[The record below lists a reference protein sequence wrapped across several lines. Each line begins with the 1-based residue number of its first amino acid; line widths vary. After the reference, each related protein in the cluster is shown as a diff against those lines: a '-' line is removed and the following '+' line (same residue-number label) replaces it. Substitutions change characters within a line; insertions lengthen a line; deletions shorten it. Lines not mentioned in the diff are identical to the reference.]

1 MKKLCLLILTATML
15 FCSVSCKDNG
25 SLIGEGGESPSG
37 EEYVDN
43 YIYTMI
49 GGVLY
54 RISPYSASVVPVC
67 PDPLCFHNDSGCPFY
82 NVDGSS
88 IETFGRYIYYLKDG
102 SGWGEYMERLCRFDR
117 ESGVFEVVYEPE
129 EGTLRDMALNG
140 SELYFNI
147 AYLDQKM
154 RNTYDLCRFDL
165 SSGAIETL
173 TEEPSNSPQ
182 LFMSEKDSRFYWRS
196 NNDFVYYSTDR
207 DYKNRIDGDRIDKI
221 EKVSGDY
228 YYRLEANG
236 VYKDTNAY
244 CYKLTAVN
252 SVSGEEIMIS
262 EELAGV
268 PVIYG
273 GKIVYAKHGES
284 KFLGLYLYEDSDE
297 PKARYDHS
305 GGKYYICDP
314 DGSNERLLCDL
325 DGMGC
330 EIMWHSTMLIRDG
343 VGDWIAV
350 EAYHHTEPDENGVI
364 DRDDNV
370 YLLINIVSGEVKV
383 AEIEK
388 RN

>member
-1 MKKLCLLILTATML
+1 MSLIVL

-25 SLIGEGGESPSG
+25 TLIGDGGESPTD
-37 EEYVDN
+37 EYVDN
-43 YIYTMI
+43 YLYTMI
-49 GGVLY
+49 GSTLY

-67 PDPLCFHNDSGCPFY
+67 PDPLCFHNDSGCPFF
-82 NVDGSS
+82 NVDETS
-88 IETFGRYIYYLKDG
+88 IETVGKYIYYLKDG

-129 EGTLRDMALNG
+129 EGSLLNL
-140 SELYFNI
+140 SLNTDELYFNL
-147 AYLDQKM
+147 AYIDKNLQ
-154 RNTYDLCRFDL
+154 NTFDVCRLEL
-165 SSGAIETL
+165 SDGSVEIL
-173 TEEPSNSPQ
+173 SDEPTKESHR
-182 LFMSEKDSRFYWRS
+182 FMSEKDGRLYWRS

-207 DYKNRIDGDRIDKI
+207 DYKNRIDGDRTDKI

-236 VYKDTNAY
+236 VYKDTYAY

-252 SVSGEEIMIS
+252 SVSGEEIVIS

-273 GKIVYAKHGES
+273 GKIVYTKNGEAKY
-284 KFLGLYLYEDSDE
+284 LGLVFYDDSDE
-297 PKARYDHS
+297 PKEYYDQS

-350 EAYHHTEPDENGVI
+350 EAYHYTEPDENGI
-364 DRDDNV
+364 IERDDNV

-383 AEIEK
+383 AEVEK

>member
-1 MKKLCLLILTATML
+1 MKKLVLLIMSLIVL
-15 FCSVSCKDNG
+15 FYSVSCKDNG
-25 SLIGEGGESPSG
+25 TLIGDGGESSTD
-37 EEYVDN
+37 EYVDN
-43 YIYTMI
+43 YLYTMI
-49 GGVLY
+49 GSTLY

-67 PDPLCFHNDSGCPFY
+67 PDPLCFHNDSGCPFF
-82 NVDGSS
+82 NVDESS
-88 IETFGRYIYYLKDG
+88 IETVGKYIYYLKDG

-182 LFMSEKDSRFYWRS
+182 LFMSEKDGRFYWRS

-207 DYKNRIDGDRIDKI
+207 DYKNRIDGDRTDKI

-228 YYRLEANG
+228 YYRLEPVHN
-236 VYKDTNAY
+236 TAY
-244 CYKLTAVN
+244 TRCFKLTAVN
-252 SVSGEEIMIS
+252 AVGGEEIVIS

-273 GKIVYAKHGES
+273 GKIVYSKNGEARY
-284 KFLGLYLYEDSDE
+284 LGLVFYDDSDE
-297 PKARYDHS
+297 PKEYYDQS

-330 EIMWHSTMLIRDG
+330 EIMWHSTMIIRDG

-350 EAYHHTEPDENGVI
+350 EAYHYTEPDENGI
-364 DRDDNV
+364 IERDDNV

-383 AEIEK
+383 AEVEK

>member
-1 MKKLCLLILTATML
+1 MSLIVL
-15 FCSVSCKDNG
+15 FYSVSCKDNG
-25 SLIGEGGESPSG
+25 TLIGDGGESSTD
-37 EEYVDN
+37 EYVDN
-43 YIYTMI
+43 YLYTMI
-49 GGVLY
+49 GSTLY

-67 PDPLCFHNDSGCPFY
+67 PDPLCFHNDSGCPFF
-82 NVDGSS
+82 NVDESS
-88 IETFGRYIYYLKDG
+88 IETVGKYIYYLKDG

-182 LFMSEKDSRFYWRS
+182 LFMSEKDGRFYWRS

-207 DYKNRIDGDRIDKI
+207 DYKNRIDGDRTDKI

-228 YYRLEANG
+228 YYRLEPVHN
-236 VYKDTNAY
+236 TAY
-244 CYKLTAVN
+244 TRCFKLTAVN
-252 SVSGEEIMIS
+252 AVGGEEIVIS

-273 GKIVYAKHGES
+273 GKIVYSKNGEARY
-284 KFLGLYLYEDSDE
+284 LGLVFYDDSDE
-297 PKARYDHS
+297 PKEYYDQS

-330 EIMWHSTMLIRDG
+330 EIMWHSTMIIRDG

-350 EAYHHTEPDENGVI
+350 EAYHYTEPDENGI
-364 DRDDNV
+364 IERDDNV

-383 AEIEK
+383 AEVEK

>member
-1 MKKLCLLILTATML
+1 MSLIVL
-15 FCSVSCKDNG
+15 FYSVSCKDNG
-25 SLIGEGGESPSG
+25 TLIGDGGESSTD
-37 EEYVDN
+37 EYVDN
-43 YIYTMI
+43 YLYTMI
-49 GGVLY
+49 GSTLY

-67 PDPLCFHNDSGCPFY
+67 PDPLCFHNDSGCPFF
-82 NVDGSS
+82 NVDESS
-88 IETFGRYIYYLKDG
+88 IETVGKYIYYLKDG

-182 LFMSEKDSRFYWRS
+182 LFMSEKDGRFYWRS

-207 DYKNRIDGDRIDKI
+207 DYKNRIDGDRTDKI

-228 YYRLEANG
+228 YYRLEPVHN
-236 VYKDTNAY
+236 TAY
-244 CYKLTAVN
+244 TRCFKLTAVHA
-252 SVSGEEIMIS
+252 VGGEEIVIS
-262 EELAGV
+262 DELAGV

-273 GKIVYAKHGES
+273 GKIVYSKNGEARY
-284 KFLGLYLYEDSDE
+284 LGLVFYDDSDE
-297 PKARYDHS
+297 PKEYYDQS

-330 EIMWHSTMLIRDG
+330 EIMWHSTMIIRDG

-350 EAYHHTEPDENGVI
+350 EAYHYTEPDENGI
-364 DRDDNV
+364 IERDDNV

-383 AEIEK
+383 AEVEK

>member
-1 MKKLCLLILTATML
+1 MSLIVL

-25 SLIGEGGESPSG
+25 TLIGDGGESPTD
-37 EEYVDN
+37 EYVDN
-43 YIYTMI
+43 YLYTMI
-49 GGVLY
+49 GSTLY

-67 PDPLCFHNDSGCPFY
+67 PDPLCFHNDSGCPFF
-82 NVDGSS
+82 NVDETS
-88 IETFGRYIYYLKDG
+88 IETVGKYIYYLKDG
-102 SGWGEYMERLCRFDR
+102 NGWGEYAQRLCRFDR

-182 LFMSEKDSRFYWRS
+182 LFMSEKDGRLYWRS

-207 DYKNRIDGDRIDKI
+207 DYKNRIDGDRTDKI

-228 YYRLEANG
+228 YYRLEPVHN
-236 VYKDTNAY
+236 TAY
-244 CYKLTAVN
+244 TRSFKLTAVN
-252 SVSGEEIMIS
+252 AVGGEEIVIS

-273 GKIVYAKHGES
+273 GKIVYAKNGEA
-284 KFLGLYLYEDSDE
+284 KYLGLVFYDDSDE
-297 PKARYDHS
+297 PKEYYDQS

-350 EAYHHTEPDENGVI
+350 EAYHYTEPDENGI
-364 DRDDNV
+364 IERDDNV

-383 AEIEK
+383 AEVEK